1 MLFNS
6 YIFVFCFLPFSLIIY
21 FFLNHLKLIY
31 LSKIFLII
39 ASLFFYSYWNIN
51 YLPLILFSIFF
62 NYFISFFVLDNK
74 NFYSTN
80 SNKRKRFLLIG
91 ILINLLILAYFK
103 YMNFFIEN
111 VNNLFNLKIENLN
124 IILPLAISFFT
135 LQQITFLIDSYES
148 LIKNRKFIDY
158 MFFVTFFPQLISGP
172 IIHFNKITPQFNNL
186 RKKFFNYKNF
196 ILGIFIFTV
205 GLFKK
210 TTLADK
216 LALGANHGFD
226 VLENPNLIESWVA
239 SYSYT
244 FQLYFDFS
252 GYIDMAIGIALL
264 FNISLPI
271 NFNSPYKSQGM
282 IEFWKCWHI
291 TLSNFINTYVYVP
304 LYKLLQKPSFS
315 KTLILIIISFLISG
329 LWHGSSWMF
338 VIFGFLN
345 GIGVATNHYWKK
357 KIKKKFNIRFNKY
370 VAWFITFNYLNITF
384 VFFRANELDDA
395 YKILIGLISF
405 NSIKNINIVDLLI
418 NFKFEIALILIS
430 FFIVLNFKNSNQL
443 IKEFK
448 SNYYYLLITFLLFII
463 SLFNLN
469 SYREFIYFN
478 F

>member
-1 MLFNS
+1 
-6 YIFVFCFLPFSLIIY
+6 
-21 FFLNHLKLIY
+21 
-31 LSKIFLII
+31 
-39 ASLFFYSYWNIN
+39 
-51 YLPLILFSIFF
+51 
-62 NYFISFFVLDNK
+62 
-74 NFYSTN
+74 
-80 SNKRKRFLLIG
+80 
-91 ILINLLILAYFK
+91 
-103 YMNFFIEN
+103 
-111 VNNLFNLKIENLN
+111 
-124 IILPLAISFFT
+124 
-135 LQQITFLIDSYES
+135 
-148 LIKNRKFIDY
+148 
-158 MFFVTFFPQLISGP
+158 
-172 IIHFNKITPQFNNL
+172 
-186 RKKFFNYKNF
+186 
-196 ILGIFIFTV
+196 
-205 GLFKK
+205 
-210 TTLADK
+210 
-216 LALGANHGFD
+216 
-226 VLENPNLIESWVA
+226 
-239 SYSYT
+239 
-244 FQLYFDFS
+244 
-252 GYIDMAIGIALL
+252 
-264 FNISLPI
+264 
-271 NFNSPYKSQGM
+271 M

-395 YKILIGLISF
+395 YKILNGLISF

-448 SNYYYLLITFLLFII
+448 PNYYYLLITFLLFII